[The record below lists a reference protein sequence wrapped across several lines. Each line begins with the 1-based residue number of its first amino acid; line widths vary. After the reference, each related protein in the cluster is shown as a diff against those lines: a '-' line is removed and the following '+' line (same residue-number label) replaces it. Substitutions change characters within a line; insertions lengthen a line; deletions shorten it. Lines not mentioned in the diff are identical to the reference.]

1 MLRVSKLG
9 DYGTMI
15 MVHMARQPLRLFS
28 ACDMA
33 EATGLGPATVSKL
46 MKCLAREGLL
56 VSHRGTHGGYRLA
69 REPTEISIAQIVDAV
84 EGPVGV
90 TECSVAAG
98 TCAQEATCTVRA
110 GWQGINSLLRAS
122 LENVRLAEFA
132 RTTEGMAGD
141 EIVASPGE

>member
-15 MVHMARQPLRLFS
+15 MAHMARQPLRLFS

-33 EATGLGPATVSKL
+33 AEIGLGPATVSKL

-56 VSHRGTHGGYRLA
+56 LSHRGTHGGYRLS
-69 REPTEISIAQIVDAV
+69 REPTDISIAQIVDEV

-98 TCAQEATCTVRA
+98 LCAQEATCTVRT
-110 GWQGINSLLRAS
+110 GWQRINSLLRAS
-122 LENVRLAEFA
+122 LESVRLAEFA
-132 RTTEGMAGD
+132 RTEGLSGDGLVAGPR
-141 EIVASPGE
+141 E

>member
-69 REPTEISIAQIVDAV
+69 REPAEISIAQIVDAV

-98 TCAQEATCTVRA
+98 VCAQEATCTVRA

-132 RTTEGMAGD
+132 RTTEGMTGD
-141 EIVASPGE
+141 

>member
-33 EATGLGPATVSKL
+33 MATGLGAATVSKL

-69 REPTEISIAQIVDAV
+69 REAAEISIAQIVDAV

-122 LENVRLAEFA
+122 LESVRLAEFA
-132 RTTEGMAGD
+132 RVAERVAGD
-141 EIVASPGE
+141 EVVASPGE